1 MVGNW
6 NGFRSIERYY
16 VLYIGSWTFSF
27 AACACNSLGDGE
39 SSWRCN
45 EWMNNLHWM
54 EGQIEGVSCD
64 ATNFEILIDEY
75 IGKVLQYFFF
85 L

>member
-1 MVGNW
+1 
-6 NGFRSIERYY
+6 
-16 VLYIGSWTFSF
+16 
-27 AACACNSLGDGE
+27 
-39 SSWRCN
+39 
-45 EWMNNLHWM
+45 M

-85 L
+85 YKIMWDNFKKYNIRKYNIRWFIRIFVEDYRNLSNIFHFSDSIYKWNLTTFFS